1 MKIID
6 NFLENDFFNHIQELF
21 TYQISYKY
29 GQKSAPGEEGN
40 IFMVAYLNIE
50 EPLLKYIA
58 NKITMKTK
66 SSFTGCYANLQFNGM
81 GGDWHTDPG
90 DFTAI
95 LMLSKT
101 LEQGSGQFQIK
112 TPKESVDFVS
122 NRLVVF
128 KANKKHRGLAPK
140 EINVPRITLTF
151 KSANS

>member
-1 MKIID
+1 
-6 NFLENDFFNHIQELF
+6 
-21 TYQISYKY
+21 
-29 GQKSAPGEEGN
+29 
-40 IFMVAYLNIE
+40 
-50 EPLLKYIA
+50 
-58 NKITMKTK
+58 
-66 SSFTGCYANLQFNGM
+66 
-81 GGDWHTDPG
+81 
-90 DFTAI
+90 
-95 LMLSKT
+95 MLSKT